1 MPYGKFIQSEQS
13 MGMGRACPAILSQY
27 FTEKCHDAIVEMG
40 PRKQDTRRPTGR
52 IRLAS
57 GKEIPPL
64 FLPPT
69 DQESFRN

>member
-40 PRKQDTRRPTGR
+40 PRKQGARRPAGK

-57 GKEIPPL
+57 RQEIPHAQTEGL
-64 FLPPT
+64 YRPT
-69 DQESFRN
+69 PG

>member
-40 PRKQDTRRPTGR
+40 
-52 IRLAS
+52 A
-57 GKEIPPL
+57 
-64 FLPPT
+64 
-69 DQESFRN
+69 